1 MEEREE
7 GEEVQE
13 SKREGGRKRVS
24 KGIREL
30 TEKFERREEEGH
42 NSQSDRRC
50 EMGGEGPGGRNIL
63 SFQEVYSKFQNTNIK
78 KGKVSVSK

>member
-1 MEEREE
+1 MGDRMEQFGNIFDMISQWEGMEEREE

-42 NSQSDRRC
+42 NRQSDRRC
-50 EMGGEGPGGRNIL
+50 EMGGE
-63 SFQEVYSKFQNTNIK
+63 
-78 KGKVSVSK
+78 